1 MMRSNKEIAKEARH
15 RVAVFGECRKHRR
28 KRIKIGALIAV
39 CVILVVCL
47 ASLPGSISSIGPAAQ
62 AAVTIF
68 DGEAVGGY
76 VLAGVLGF
84 ALGGLVMFI
93 YLRRKKN

>member
-1 MMRSNKEIAKEARH
+1 MMRSNKEIAEEARR

-28 KRIKIGALIAV
+28 KRIKIGALITG
-39 CVILVVCL
+39 CVMLAVCL
-47 ASLPGSISSIGPAAQ
+47 ASLPGPISGMGPAAQ

-68 DGEAVGGY
+68 DGEAAGGY

-84 ALGGLVMFI
+84 ALGGLVLFI
-93 YLRRKKN
+93 CLRRKKN